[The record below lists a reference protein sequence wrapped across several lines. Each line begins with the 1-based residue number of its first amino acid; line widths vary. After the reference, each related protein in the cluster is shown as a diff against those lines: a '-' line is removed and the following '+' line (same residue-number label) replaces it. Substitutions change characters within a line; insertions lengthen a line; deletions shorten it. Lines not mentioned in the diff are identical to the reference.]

1 MCMRATS
8 GIIIFVA
15 VLASYLWGKTFL
27 NFVILHPPVAT
38 MVSFVAAIAAVI
50 VTQIWFD
57 IRQKRQHKHDIERQ
71 ETQHSAEWERLKI
84 QYEHDLKAKEFE
96 RKQDKAEQIITLEKL
111 INANAFLLSDNV
123 AAFNQNKNSEFI
135 REISKLK
142 VEISGDLAQIF
153 GLIELYFNTISVD
166 EINDLNFIHTDFIAN
181 MASCLSGATNANPY
195 DLADDLAQKMS
206 EITNRTTKELL
217 HFWDGPN

>member
-1 MCMRATS
+1 MHIVLGVIS
-8 GIIIFVA
+8 FVV
-15 VLASYLWGKTFL
+15 VLAGYLWGKAFL

-38 MVSFVAAIAAVI
+38 MVSFIVAIAAVI

-57 IRQKRQHKHDIERQ
+57 FRQKRQHKHDIERQ
-71 ETQHSAEWERLKI
+71 ETQHSEEWERLRI

-111 INANAFLLSDNV
+111 INANAFLLCDSV
-123 AAFNQNKNSEFI
+123 AAFKQNNNSDFL

-142 VEISGDLAQIF
+142 VEISGDLAQTF

-166 EINDLNFIHTDFIAN
+166 EINELNFTHKDFIAN
-181 MASCLSGATNANPY
+181 LASCLSGTNSNPY
-195 DLADDLAQKMS
+195 DLAYDLEQKMA

-217 HFWDGPN
+217 HFWDRAD